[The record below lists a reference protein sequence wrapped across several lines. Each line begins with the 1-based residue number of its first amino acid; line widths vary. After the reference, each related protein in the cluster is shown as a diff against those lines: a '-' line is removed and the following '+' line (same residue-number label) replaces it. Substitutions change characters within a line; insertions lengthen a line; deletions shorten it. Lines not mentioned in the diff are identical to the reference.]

1 MGLKISLYDG
11 GRCAAFLMSECSN
24 ADDFRVVYVADRQ
37 MAVLIITV
45 ASCVPV
51 IVVVSDYPPFEVS
64 CAGYF
69 ISLFMSRETVVAT
82 YV

>member
-1 MGLKISLYDG
+1 M
-11 GRCAAFLMSECSN
+11 
-24 ADDFRVVYVADRQ
+24 ADRQ